1 MRKTLTKTVLEMRA
15 PAKDRIEIRD
25 GESPLLFRVTADG
38 NRSLSVRTRIKG
50 EQIRLTYPKAAVIE
64 NVSDARVWA
73 RQTVDDCKA
82 GLDPRTAKE
91 ANEKASQRAAE
102 LAERRKF
109 GNVVA
114 KYLDRRVRKERNNRT
129 ADDSARF
136 FEVYFLPRWRDL
148 SVSDIGRSDVNDA
161 LDAIFDASV
170 EFEGKRFGGNVAADR
185 ALAQLRACLN
195 WWETQD
201 DKFRSPIVR
210 GMART
215 NPNKRKRERV
225 LTDAELCALWT
236 CTAPTSTFNA
246 IVRALLLTAQRRD
259 EAACMARSEIDADK
273 VWTIPAE
280 RYKTG
285 KANTV
290 PLTPKV
296 AAIIETQDTIK
307 GCDLI
312 FTTNGKTPFS
322 GFGKCK
328 DRLDAEMLAAL
339 RKAAIERGDDPE
351 KVTLPDWRLH
361 DLRRTAKTLMSRAG
375 VRPDVSE
382 RVLGHV
388 IAGVEGVYDRHDY
401 LSEKR
406 DALERLA
413 AEIDRIINPP
423 ASNVVLLREAAQ

>member
-15 PAKDRIEIRD
+15 PAKGRIEVRD
-25 GESPLLFRVTADG
+25 AESPLLFRVTAEG
-38 NRSLSVRTRIKG
+38 TRTLSVRTRING
-50 EQIRLTYPKAAVIE
+50 EQIRPTYPKSAVVE
-64 NVSDARVWA
+64 NLSDARAWA
-73 RQTVDDCKA
+73 RQTVDACKA
-82 GLDPRTAKE
+82 GVDPRTAKE
-91 ANEKASQRAAE
+91 ASEKASQRAAE

-114 KYLDRRVRKERNNRT
+114 KYIDRRVRKERNNRT
-129 ADDSARF
+129 ADDIARF

-148 SVSDIGRSDVNDA
+148 SVMEIGRSDVNDA

-185 ALAQLRACLN
+185 ALAQLRACFN

-215 NPNKRKRERV
+215 NPSKRKRDRV
-225 LTDAELCALWT
+225 LTDAELRALWAV
-236 CTAPTSTFNA
+236 TAGKSTFNSV
-246 IVRALLLTAQRRD
+246 VRTLLLTAQRRD
-259 EAACMARSEIDADK
+259 EVSCMARTEIDADG

-285 KANTV
+285 KANVV

-296 AAIIETQDTIK
+296 AAIIEAQDRIGK
-307 GCDLI
+307 SDLI
-312 FTTNGKTPFS
+312 FTTTGKTPFS

-328 DRLDAEMLAAL
+328 DRLDDDMLAKL
-339 RKAAIERGDDPE
+339 REWSSEPD

-388 IAGVEGVYDRHDY
+388 IAGVEGVYDHHDY
-401 LSEKR
+401 IAEKR

-413 AEIDRIINPP
+413 GLVERIVNPP
-423 ASNVVLLREAAQ
+423 AGNVVVLREAAQ